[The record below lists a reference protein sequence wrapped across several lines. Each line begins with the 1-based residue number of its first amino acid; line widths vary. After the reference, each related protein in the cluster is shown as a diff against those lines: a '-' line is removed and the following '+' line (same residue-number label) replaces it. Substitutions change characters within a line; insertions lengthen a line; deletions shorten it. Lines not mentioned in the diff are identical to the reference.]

1 MLFRSGEDTA
11 TESEVL
17 ENVAAEPDKKLEAE
31 EEGDDVLDNIITL
44 QNEEGDDVSFE
55 FLDLMEYEGDEYVV
69 LLPVEDSEGEVVILK
84 LDDTDNE
91 SESYT
96 SVDDEE
102 TLEELFR
109 IFKEKFEDEFEFV
122 DSED

>member
-1 MLFRSGEDTA
+1 MAELHK
-11 TESEVL
+11 ES
-17 ENVAAEPDKKLEAE
+17 E
-31 EEGDDVLDNIITL
+31 EEGDDSLDNIVTL
-44 QNEEGDDVSFE
+44 QNEKGEDVSFE

-84 LDDTDNE
+84 LDDTDDE

-102 TLEELFR
+102 TLAELFR
-109 IFKEKFEDEFEFV
+109 IFKEKFKDEFDFV
-122 DSED
+122 DSDD

>member
-1 MLFRSGEDTA
+1 
-11 TESEVL
+11 
-17 ENVAAEPDKKLEAE
+17 
-31 EEGDDVLDNIITL
+31 
-44 QNEEGDDVSFE
+44 
-55 FLDLMEYEGDEYVV
+55 MEYEGDEYVI
-69 LLPVEDSEGEVVILK
+69 LLPVQDSEGEVVILK
-84 LDDTDNE
+84 LDDADNE

-122 DSED
+122 DNED